1 MKNQVLK
8 FYASYKIFIFPMIIA
23 LCSLIL
29 IILVIYPQIVKL
41 IGNQRDLGELVNKS
55 QFLDTK
61 VLALEGYNGEDLSK
75 KVTLSL
81 ASYPSDRDFGY
92 VIGLLQNISAQSGYN
107 VVAISLGDSTKGNQS
122 YSVKMEL
129 IGSASLLPILISNL
143 ENSNRLM
150 RVSSVETSNRD
161 TSSVNV
167 SLTVDVLYASLPTTF
182 GTEDSPLPA
191 LSQKDEELL
200 VKLAKTTPV
209 GSNQITT
216 STATPKGKDNP
227 FE

>member
-129 IGSASLLPILISNL
+129 IGSVSLLPILISNL

-150 RVSSVETSNRD
+150 T
-161 TSSVNV
+161 
-167 SLTVDVLYASLPTTF
+167 
-182 GTEDSPLPA
+182 
-191 LSQKDEELL
+191 
-200 VKLAKTTPV
+200 
-209 GSNQITT
+209 
-216 STATPKGKDNP
+216 
-227 FE
+227 